1 MTVSLKHT
9 FQSTKDDSGDT
20 TIVQPSNWNEEHV
33 LTCST
38 ARILGRT
45 TAGTGAVEELSVGEG
60 LSLSAGS
67 LAVGTVPV
75 ANGGTGATTLTGYVK
90 GSGTSALTASATIPT
105 SDLSG
110 TIAVAN
116 GGTGAT
122 SLTANNVLLGN
133 GTSAVQVVAPGTSG
147 NVLTSNGT
155 TWASSAPAGWTQ
167 ISSAAFV
174 NTGTTFSSIPT
185 NYADLLVVIYDVL
198 NNSGGGSAIWAYLG
212 TSTTFQTTPIQL
224 ISTLPDTQ
232 YGYATTLIPNYKAD
246 YGGLYINSA
255 RIATALASP
264 ATGSLSGS
272 PADDK
277 TWRVTGG
284 INRIKVSTDGASSS
298 GGTVVLYG
306 K

>member
-9 FQSTKDDSGDT
+9 FQSTKDDSGDV

-45 TAGTGAVEELSVGEG
+45 TAGTGVVEELSVGTG

-67 LAVGTVPV
+67 LDVGTVPV

-90 GSGTSALTASATIPT
+90 GNGTSALTAAATVPT
-105 SDLSG
+105 SDLTG
-110 TIAVAN
+110 TLDVAN
-116 GGTGAT
+116 GGTGI
-122 SLTANNVLLGN
+122 
-133 GTSAVQVVAPGTSG
+133 TSAGTSG
-147 NVLTSNGT
+147 NVLTSNGSA
-155 TWASSAPAGWTQ
+155 WVSSAPAVTAWTQ

-174 NTGTTFSSIPT
+174 DTGTTFSSIPT
-185 NYADLLVVIYDVL
+185 TYQDLLVVLYDVR
-198 NNSGGGSAIWAYLG
+198 NTSGGGSSIWAYLG
-212 TSTTFQTTPIQL
+212 TSTTFQTTPIKL
-224 ISTLPDTQ
+224 ISTLPDTE

-246 YGGLYINSA
+246 YGGLYINST
-255 RIATALASP
+255 RIATVLASP
-264 ATGSLSGS
+264 STGLLDGT

-284 INRIKVSTDGASSS
+284 INRIKVSTDGAAST